1 MKSFIIIL
9 LWMVALL
16 SCSESV
22 DKTSEPFPDF
32 LHPDVSV
39 ITYEGILRSV
49 NGKDVLVQ
57 LDLVPG
63 APGMD
68 SYYKIY
74 QRLFPNDTTR
84 HFSVGGNHEGKYS
97 VLLGAPGERLIKIH
111 RGRKKWFLMQTDRYT
126 WDDWVPEEVVLKS
139 HGDHAL
145 VMVDE
150 NFEEV
155 ELRYT
160 LFRRSELFTVEG
172 YFTAYNDTCEF
183 FERNTRK
190 QWAVAQ
196 LAKYPY
202 VKKSYHRLAKE
213 KFEGIYLKALS
224 YSVSQTG
231 PSGEEL
237 DALVFKE
244 ILLMDS
250 TDGKYHP

>member
-1 MKSFIIIL
+1 MKNLLIL
-9 LWMVALL
+9 LWSVGLL
-16 SCSESV
+16 SCSESA
-22 DKTSEPFPDF
+22 DKNSEPFPNF

-68 SYYKIY
+68 SYYKLY
-74 QRLFPNDTTR
+74 QHLFPDDTTK
-84 HFSVGGNHEGKYS
+84 HFSAGGNHEGKYS
-97 VLLGAPGERLIKIH
+97 VLLGAPGERLIEMTT
-111 RGRKKWFLMQTDRYT
+111 GRKKWFLMQTDRYT
-126 WDDWVPEEVVLKS
+126 ADDWLPDHLVLKS
-139 HGDHAL
+139 DGDHAL

-150 NFEEV
+150 DFKEV
-155 ELRYT
+155 EPRYT
-160 LFRRSELFTVEG
+160 LFRRSDLFTVEG
-172 YFTAYNDTCEF
+172 YFTAYKDTCDF

-202 VKKSYHRLAKE
+202 VKKTYNRLSKE
-213 KFEGIYLKALS
+213 KFEGIYVKALS
-224 YSVSQTG
+224 YSVRQTG

-237 DALVFKE
+237 DALVFKK